1 MNAAPDSAAMSLDIV
16 LLRTFLEVADRRGF
30 APAAERLALTP
41 SAVSGHIKRLEQAT
55 GAVLLARTTRRVE
68 LTQAGETLYAY
79 ARNIVEMER
88 EARARLRG
96 SPLHG
101 RLRIGASEDF
111 AGAWLP
117 QVLHTFGRLHPRAT
131 IELKVGITAELL
143 RQQASGRLDVV
154 FGKHCSRL
162 DDEAG
167 ELLWE
172 EPLVWAFA
180 SDAVLDANDALPL
193 ALFPQP
199 CVYRE
204 AALAALNGALRP
216 FRIAF
221 ESGSMAGCISAALAG
236 VRAHRR
242 RAQPV
247 APRPARMRPRRR
259 AARVARRALLRIPA
273 SADARRHRAHRRGA
287 RNRTPPRL
295 RAEAMTR
302 TRGRARSFE
311 TFVSQRIANTAAS
324 KCDKRSA
331 TQR

>member
-162 DDEAG
+162 DGEAG

-236 VRAHRR
+236 FALTVVARSQLRHGLRECGPDDALPALPAARFYAFPHRPTPAGTALIDAVRETGRR
-242 RAQPV
+242 RGF
-247 APRPARMRPRRR
+247 APKP
-259 AARVARRALLRIPA
+259 
-273 SADARRHRAHRRGA
+273 
-287 RNRTPPRL
+287 
-295 RAEAMTR
+295 
-302 TRGRARSFE
+302 
-311 TFVSQRIANTAAS
+311 
-324 KCDKRSA
+324 
-331 TQR
+331 

>member
-1 MNAAPDSAAMSLDIV
+1 MAGCASA
-16 LLRTFLEVADRRGF
+16 RRRIS
-30 APAAERLALTP
+30 PA
-41 SAVSGHIKRLEQAT
+41 
-55 GAVLLARTTRRVE
+55 
-68 LTQAGETLYAY
+68 
-79 ARNIVEMER
+79 
-88 EARARLRG
+88 RG
-96 SPLHG
+96 C
-101 RLRIGASEDF
+101 
-111 AGAWLP
+111 

-236 VRAHRR
+236 FALTVVARSQLRHGLRECGPDDALPALPAARFYAFPHRPTPAGTALIDAVRETGRR
-242 RAQPV
+242 RGF
-247 APRPARMRPRRR
+247 APKP
-259 AARVARRALLRIPA
+259 
-273 SADARRHRAHRRGA
+273 
-287 RNRTPPRL
+287 
-295 RAEAMTR
+295 
-302 TRGRARSFE
+302 
-311 TFVSQRIANTAAS
+311 
-324 KCDKRSA
+324 
-331 TQR
+331 

>member
-55 GAVLLARTTRRVE
+55 GAALLARTTRRVE

-204 AALAALNGALRP
+204 AALAGFALTVVARSQLRHGLRECGPDDALPALPAARFYAFPHRP
-216 FRIAF
+216 TP
-221 ESGSMAGCISAALAG
+221 AGTALIDA
-236 VRAHRR
+236 VRETGRR
-242 RAQPV
+242 RGF
-247 APRPARMRPRRR
+247 APKP
-259 AARVARRALLRIPA
+259 
-273 SADARRHRAHRRGA
+273 
-287 RNRTPPRL
+287 
-295 RAEAMTR
+295 
-302 TRGRARSFE
+302 
-311 TFVSQRIANTAAS
+311 
-324 KCDKRSA
+324 
-331 TQR
+331 